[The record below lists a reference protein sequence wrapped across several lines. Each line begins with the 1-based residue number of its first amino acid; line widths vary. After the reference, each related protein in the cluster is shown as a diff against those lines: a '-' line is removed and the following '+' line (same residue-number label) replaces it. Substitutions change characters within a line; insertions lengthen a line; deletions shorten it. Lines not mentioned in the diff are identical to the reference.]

1 MLNMWCFVLL
11 ALYTI
16 IARGIIILS
25 PSRIKLA
32 CIAFDCRH
40 VRLATLLFSIFSYVS
55 QNKINTDTSSCWDHL
70 GGHILL
76 QVFQPTYFLAF
87 YPLQSLEMHLNTFCA
102 IIRYFRS
109 MLSLIDTHVFLVFV
123 MAPKPDIHDYRTYF
137 SVSCI
142 TIYSRFS
149 I

>member
-32 CIAFDCRH
+32 CIAFDYRH

-70 GGHILL
+70 GGHIYCKYFSLL
-76 QVFQPTYFLAF
+76 IFLHF
-87 YPLQSLEMHLNTFCA
+87 TLCRFLKMYLNTLCT

-109 MLSLIDTHVFLVFV
+109 MLSLIDTHIFIVFV
-123 MAPKPDIHDYRTYF
+123 MAPKPDIHDCRTYF

-142 TIYSRFS
+142 TTYSRFS